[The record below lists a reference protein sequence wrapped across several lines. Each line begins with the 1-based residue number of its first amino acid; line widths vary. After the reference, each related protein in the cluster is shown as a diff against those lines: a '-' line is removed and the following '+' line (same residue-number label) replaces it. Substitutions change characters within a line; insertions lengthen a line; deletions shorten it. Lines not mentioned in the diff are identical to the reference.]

1 MTGEALF
8 ALLGDLDQALV
19 DGAESA
25 PARKRARFRPAAFVA
40 AAACAALAVLAVN
53 MGLFQIG
60 RDTAE
65 DSMSGGQSEADMT
78 SKPEDVNLQFPN
90 APGSTDGG
98 STDGG
103 STGDC
108 AESQGFF
115 AVITALSP
123 ELTVA
128 PSEDSPLWGKASRVV
143 LTMTDCAPEEAA
155 MPDGLKTGE
164 TVWIACDLDALIR
177 RDETTLEAPAVYGIY
192 RDRASGS

>member
-8 ALLGDLDQALV
+8 ALLGDLDQDLV

-25 PARKRARFRPAAFVA
+25 PAHKRARFRPAAFVA
-40 AAACAALAVLAVN
+40 AAACAALAVLTVN

-60 RDTAE
+60 RNTAE

-78 SKPEDVNLQFPN
+78 SKPENQTPQS
-90 APGSTDGG
+90 PG

-108 AESQGFF
+108 AKSQGFF

-128 PSEDSPLWGKASRVV
+128 PSEDSPLWGKAARVV

>member
-1 MTGEALF
+1 MTGEAFF
-8 ALLGDLDQALV
+8 ALLGDLDQDLV

-60 RDTAE
+60 RNTAG

-98 STDGG
+98 P
-103 STGDC
+103 TGDC

-115 AVITALSP
+115 AVITTLSP

>member
-1 MTGEALF
+1 MTGEAFF
-8 ALLGDLDQALV
+8 ALLGDLDQDLV

-60 RDTAE
+60 RNTAG

-98 STDGG
+98 P
-103 STGDC
+103 TGDC

-115 AVITALSP
+115 AVITTLSP

-164 TVWIACDLDALIR
+164 TVWIACDLDALVR

>member
-8 ALLGDLDQALV
+8 ALLGDLDQDLV

-53 MGLFQIG
+53 MGLFQTG
-60 RDTAE
+60 RNTAG
-65 DSMSGGQSEADMT
+65 DSMSGGQSEADKT

-90 APGSTDGG
+90 VPGSTDGG
-98 STDGG
+98 P
-103 STGDC
+103 TGDC

-115 AVITALSP
+115 AVVTALSP